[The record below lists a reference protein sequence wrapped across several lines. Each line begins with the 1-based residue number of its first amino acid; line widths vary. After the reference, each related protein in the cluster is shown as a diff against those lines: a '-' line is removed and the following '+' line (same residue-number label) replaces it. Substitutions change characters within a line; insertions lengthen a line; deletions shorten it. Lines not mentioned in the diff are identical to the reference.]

1 MIPALE
7 GVQLVSASCGQQHT
21 CAIDAQ
27 GRCYSWGLGS
37 FGQLG
42 HGGFSDEP
50 RPRKVLRS
58 TWPHLPTS
66 PYISLHLPT
75 SPYISLHLPTSPYI
89 SPHLPT
95 SPYIS
100 RTWNMLSLLLE
111 LEAVDLL
118 Q

>member
-21 CAIDAQ
+21 CAIDAH

-50 RPRKVLRS
+50 RPRKVLALDMAAS
-58 TWPHLPTS
+58 PYISLYLLIS
-66 PYISLHLPT
+66 PYISLHLP
-75 SPYISLHLPTSPYI
+75 LSPYI
-89 SPHLPT
+89 SPYLPIGNDCLT
-95 SPYIS
+95 
-100 RTWNMLSLLLE
+100 
-111 LEAVDLL
+111 D
-118 Q
+118 

>member
-21 CAIDAQ
+21 CAIDAH

-50 RPRKVLRS
+50 RPRKVLA
-58 TWPHLPTS
+58 LDMAAS
-66 PYISLHLPT
+66 PYISLHLP
-75 SPYISLHLPTSPYI
+75 I
-89 SPHLPT
+89 

-100 RTWNMLSLLLE
+100 RDQVAARPRRHVARAV
-111 LEAVDLL
+111 EALVAQLAW
-118 Q
+118 